1 MIKAP
6 SSKRTLSFALALMI
20 VSVACLFFL
29 RIVIGPFLL
38 AVVLA
43 WLSNPTIE
51 QLEKRGLRR
60 TLVVLLILLISVTGL
75 SIAVWYVFPLV
86 SHQLEQVIK
95 TLPRAKEHLEQTLI
109 PNLRSFL
116 SGFFGPSQQL
126 DRLQH
131 LLGNYELSPELLG
144 QALSFS
150 RIIDNTRILAGW
162 ALALVLSPVFAFFL
176 MRDFRRVLQKTT
188 HVIPPDLR
196 HNVRVFTLQVD
207 RTLRAVVR
215 GQILVISL
223 LSTLYASAFAVAGL
237 PGGVAVGVLTGMARI
252 IPYLDIAVGSLLS
265 LMIILAN
272 GSPPS
277 VIVGVLI
284 SFACIQ
290 LFDALFLTPKIMG
303 QYSGLHPFMII
314 ISVLCFGDWFGVYGV
329 ILAIPLAAFGRVA
342 LLHLLSAYR
351 NSNFYRGV
359 SNAVFAE
366 ENDSESSA

>member
-1 MIKAP
+1 MIRPP
-6 SSKRTLSFALALMI
+6 SSKRTLSFAVALLT
-20 VSVACLFFL
+20 VSVICLFFL

-51 QLEKRGLRR
+51 ELERRGLRR
-60 TLVVLLILLISVTGL
+60 TLVVVVVLLLIISGL
-75 SIAVWYVFPLV
+75 SITVWYVFPLV

-95 TLPRAKEHLEQTLI
+95 TLPRAKLHLEQTFI
-109 PNLRSFL
+109 PNFKNFL
-116 SGFFGPSQQL
+116 TGFFGPSQQL
-126 DRLQH
+126 DRLQN
-131 LLGNYELSPELLG
+131 LLGTYELSPELLR

-150 RIIDNTRILAGW
+150 RIVDNTRILAGW
-162 ALALVLSPVFAFFL
+162 ALALILSPVFAFFL

-215 GQILVISL
+215 GQLLVISL
-223 LSTLYASAFAVAGL
+223 LSTLYATAFALAGL
-237 PGGVAVGVLTGMARI
+237 PGGVAVGVLTGLARI

-265 LMIILAN
+265 FMIILAN
-272 GSPPS
+272 DSPTP

-290 LFDALFLTPKIMG
+290 LLDALFLTPKIMG

-351 NSNFYRGV
+351 NSNFYRGIPN
-359 SNAVFAE
+359 SIFPAE
-366 ENDSESSA
+366 KDSESSV